1 LSYELL
7 LSCTPTGDRIALL
20 DDKRLVE
27 YHQEE
32 NAVRFKVGDIYLGI
46 VRKVDTSMNA
56 AFVDIGHERDGFL
69 HYLDLGPN
77 IPSMNK
83 FVKNLQTGK
92 QDNGRLDGFQLEKP
106 IDKLGKMTDVYNKNS
121 YALVQVTKEAISTK
135 GPRLSCEISLAG
147 RFLILVPFSESINIS
162 KRVVNKEERQRL
174 TRIVKAL
181 KPSNFG
187 VIIRTAAEGQE
198 TEEIE
203 QDLLNMIAKWD
214 AGMEKLKL
222 ARPRDIVI
230 GELSRRGS
238 LLRDMLNADFE
249 TILVDQKEAYDEIKQ
264 YVTTIAPE
272 KEGIVRL
279 YNGKNKLFEQYAVE
293 KQIKSL
299 FGKTVSL
306 PGGGYIVIEHTE
318 ALHSIDV
325 NSGSSSKR
333 NAEDQEGY
341 NLQVNSEAAR
351 EVARQL
357 RLRDMGGIIIV
368 DFIDQRKSDN
378 KRLIYDKMKD
388 EMKDER
394 AKHSVL
400 PLTKFGLMQITRERV
415 RPETNVVTSEVCPTC
430 HGSGAIQASIL
441 VTDQIEQSIE
451 FVLEKQNQKGLNIQL
466 HPYLHAY
473 FTKGLISRQMEWW
486 WKYKQWITL
495 QIDSS
500 LGITD
505 FRFISKSG
513 AVIDL
518 EKN

>member
-1 LSYELL
+1 MSYELL
-7 LSCTPTGDRIALL
+7 ISCTPTGDRIALL
-20 DDKRLVE
+20 DDKRLIE

-83 FVKNLQTGK
+83 FMKNLQTSK
-92 QDNGRLDGFQLEKP
+92 QENGRLDGFQLEKP
-106 IDKLGKMTDVYNKNS
+106 IDKLGKMTEVFNKNQ

-174 TRIVKAL
+174 TKIVRAL
-181 KPSNFG
+181 KPANFG

-214 AGMEKLKL
+214 EGMEKLKL
-222 ARPRDIVI
+222 ARPKDIII

-249 TILVDQKEAYDEIKQ
+249 NILVDQKDAFDEIKQ

-272 KEGIVRL
+272 KGKIVRL
-279 YNGKNKLFEQYAVE
+279 YNGKNKMFEQYAVE
-293 KQIKSL
+293 KQIKTL

-306 PGGGYIVIEHTE
+306 PGGGYIVVEHTE
-318 ALHSIDV
+318 AMHSIDV

-341 NLQVNSEAAR
+341 NMLVNNEAAR
-351 EVARQL
+351 EIARQL
-357 RLRDMGGIIIV
+357 RLRDMGGIVIV
-368 DFIDQRKSDN
+368 DFIDQRKAEN
-378 KRLIYDKMKD
+378 KRILYENMKN
-388 EMKDER
+388 EMKGER

-415 RPETNVVTSEVCPTC
+415 RPETSVVTSEVCPTC
-430 HGSGAIQASIL
+430 HGTGTITASIL
-441 VTDQIEQSIE
+441 VTDSIEQSLE
-451 FVLEKQNQKGLNIQL
+451 FILMKQNQKGLQIQL
-466 HPYLHAY
+466 HPYLHAF
-473 FTKGLISRQMEWW
+473 FTKGLYSRQMQWFV
-486 WKYKQWITL
+486 KYKQWVTL

-505 FRFISKSG
+505 FRFLTKAGDI
-513 AVIDL
+513 IDL